1 MIWGPPGTGK
11 THVIAEAITALLTQ
25 RKTVLLVSSTN
36 VAVDNAVQNLAAKA
50 DPKPGRVVRVGTPV
64 VPAVAQDRRVALP
77 LLVESRQKTLMDT
90 IASLQDR
97 IDRLGRDKWLNRL
110 AAAEQQLSDFDLAT
124 YDAAL
129 TRAANRRAADSAHR
143 AVEAAEHDLQTL
155 RDSRRRLIE
164 AAVKANW
171 IYLRAE
177 EIAADEAVDQV
188 EQDLAYY
195 QSLSKWTQFRKKVEI
210 ARLSRLQTE
219 VRGRQVDAR
228 TERGLFE
235 SRYREHDA
243 DPWELA
249 TDSECR
255 IEPHVARQRCQQ
267 RQRAYRDHSEQTE
280 QAEQTAQE
288 AMHRFTSVMS
298 EPMPAKADAALIADA
313 GNRRIPALRQAL
325 PELRQAADQ
334 VCKEIDAAQRDLEQQ
349 EKKLQKLRRSA
360 EAAVIQDA
368 SVVACTLAAMAK
380 RKPIRERR
388 FDYVIV
394 DEAAACRLPELVNA
408 VGRAKSGAVLVGDYL
423 QNGPIVEQRLLK
435 EPELK
440 RYFEPDCFSHFSMTD
455 PADAAANA
463 ACAVLNEQRR
473 FGPAVTGLIND
484 VVYGSIL
491 VQRQAS
497 GGEIVF
503 IDVDGLG
510 TELTGIQRSGTFKG
524 QWPIG
529 ALLARAIAEYH
540 HREGKSLGVVT
551 PFKDQSE
558 ATKSLLDVSP
568 MRTVV
573 EVGTAHAFQ
582 GREFDVTVFDM
593 VEDGRGHIAI
603 AGRKDDF
610 ALAGLRIFNVAMTR
624 ARQRTYLIGQGA
636 ALHKAKQGPLAAI
649 RSGLERGTVQ
659 RVRAMEVLG
668 IDEPADAHDDGAFFD
683 VREALKDYVRVC
695 GLYDQKT
702 TFEPLVSRIDQAT
715 DSIWVWSPWIGKYN
729 LPIQDSLVEAG
740 IRVALFRPPRW
751 YQLDKAAHRSHSP
764 RRAASFCGANY
775 LTESNCS
782 TRAIR
787 FTSMTWCLPAA

>member
-1 MIWGPPGTGK
+1 
-11 THVIAEAITALLTQ
+11 
-25 RKTVLLVSSTN
+25 
-36 VAVDNAVQNLAAKA
+36 
-50 DPKPGRVVRVGTPV
+50 
-64 VPAVAQDRRVALP
+64 
-77 LLVESRQKTLMDT
+77 
-90 IASLQDR
+90 
-97 IDRLGRDKWLNRL
+97 
-110 AAAEQQLSDFDLAT
+110 
-124 YDAAL
+124 
-129 TRAANRRAADSAHR
+129 
-143 AVEAAEHDLQTL
+143 
-155 RDSRRRLIE
+155 
-164 AAVKANW
+164 
-171 IYLRAE
+171 
-177 EIAADEAVDQV
+177 
-188 EQDLAYY
+188 
-195 QSLSKWTQFRKKVEI
+195 
-210 ARLSRLQTE
+210 
-219 VRGRQVDAR
+219 
-228 TERGLFE
+228 
-235 SRYREHDA
+235 
-243 DPWELA
+243 
-249 TDSECR
+249 
-255 IEPHVARQRCQQ
+255 
-267 RQRAYRDHSEQTE
+267 
-280 QAEQTAQE
+280 
-288 AMHRFTSVMS
+288 
-298 EPMPAKADAALIADA
+298 
-313 GNRRIPALRQAL
+313 
-325 PELRQAADQ
+325 
-334 VCKEIDAAQRDLEQQ
+334 
-349 EKKLQKLRRSA
+349 
-360 EAAVIQDA
+360 
-368 SVVACTLAAMAK
+368 
-380 RKPIRERR
+380 
-388 FDYVIV
+388 
-394 DEAAACRLPELVNA
+394 VNA

-610 ALAGLRIFNVAMTR
+610 ALAGLRIFNVAVTR

-649 RSGLERGTVQ
+649 RSGLERGAVQ

-729 LPIQDSLVEAG
+729 LPIQDSLVEAAARG
-740 IRVALFRPPRW
+740 VPVTVVTRPDNGLAPPSRESSQAFRRRFGGRVLFQVEMHQKIAVIDRRW
-751 YQLDKAAHRSHSP
+751 TFTGSLNLLSAREEVARRTKEFMLEIEDTAHATAVLDKEKATDLLAAPACPECGRRMDIVTIRSAG
-764 RRAASFCGANY
+764 RQRAWHWLCD
-775 LTESNCS
+775 
-782 TRAIR
+782 
-787 FTSMTWCLPAA
+787 PARDGCRGRVQFARNPKPHV